1 MNKNNAYSFYFFYEK
16 FEINIQNY
24 NNIFYL
30 QINIKNNI
38 NTNFSTKN

>member
-1 MNKNNAYSFYFFYEK
+1 MLILFIFYEK